1 MPSTLLKYDIKII
14 KMDSSQSDKAR
25 KKYAVIPPSVRMAFI
40 KKVLSK
46 QATIK

>member
-1 MPSTLLKYDIKII
+1 
-14 KMDSSQSDKAR
+14 MDSKEISYSKQ
-25 KKYAVIPPSVRMAFI
+25 KKRYAVISPSVRMAFI